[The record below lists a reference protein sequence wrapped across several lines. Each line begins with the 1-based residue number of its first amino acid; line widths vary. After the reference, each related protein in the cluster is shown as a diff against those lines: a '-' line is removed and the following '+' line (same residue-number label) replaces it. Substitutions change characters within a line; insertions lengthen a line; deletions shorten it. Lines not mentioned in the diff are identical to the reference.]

1 MSASLPSSK
10 SFTSGSASTCSN
22 SSGYQNAN
30 VFSRLFNTWLNPL
43 LGKGNKR
50 PLEYQDIYELPDE
63 FTASFIFQKF
73 GPNLDAALEQRKSL
87 VWALWRTYGTP
98 FVIAGLLKA
107 VADVCSTSAP
117 KTLWSLIDSI
127 EKRESLKAMITNQ
140 QLFTGYFFC
149 VVIYLLLQVNIML
162 VNSYFLRTMS
172 LGFKCRVA
180 LANAIYRKC
189 LGFSPAERHTF
200 TSGKVTNM
208 ISNDTSRVERAV
220 IYFHYVW
227 SGPFQ
232 ILMIVSF
239 LWSLLGWISLIG
251 LGIFC
256 LFYPIQSFLMNRM
269 TTLRNSSSSITDSR
283 VKKMQEIIAGMR
295 IIKFNSW
302 EEEFLTQLGHIRTK
316 EMGKLFSYSMYRSW
330 VTFVTTMGPIISC
343 CATFATYYFFYRD
356 LPIKIV
362 LPSIAYFNSLRL
374 PLALLP
380 MVLSLCSD
388 SKVALKRM
396 QDCLESKLGSYQPEQ
411 CKSNEN
417 SVEIEQGVFFWPS
430 DRHSRA
436 PTANTAVTAPHSSSP
451 GGFELSDDEGMIIGV
466 YLGDITIKKGE
477 LVAIVGATGSGKTT
491 FLNCLIGEMFRQQGN
506 IRVASGPIAYCPQT
520 AWIRNSSI
528 RNNILLGSEF
538 DLQRYY
544 KVVTACQMIR
554 DFELLTNGDET
565 LIGDRGTNLSGGQKH
580 RISMARA
587 AYSESS
593 LLLFDDPL
601 AALDAN
607 VRKKVWRQLFREFLK
622 NRTRLVCTHD
632 EWILP
637 SVDRIISLNDMRVEF
652 NGSYQ
657 DFLEFRKIIAKS
669 DVRRDS
675 LTASTA
681 QLPEEIAIL
690 TKTPSPAP
698 PSTPAA
704 EDRAIGKVSFTV
716 FTRYFIFCGGL
727 AFIIAALL
735 SVILHQLTRIGDNY
749 WVINWKKR
757 NIGKNLDDVT
767 YFLIYI
773 GWGFAQGI
781 FSYIGALVFSIG
793 GLKSSRE
800 HHNIASRGVIY
811 TPISFV
817 ERNPSGRIL
826 NRFSKDIDALDGELP
841 EDLRSFLSS
850 LGFVLAAFGMIIIA
864 SWTTVVFL
872 TPLFLLSV
880 YLQSYYRNSMREI
893 KRLESASRSPLFSN
907 LSETFDGLTSI
918 KAYRYQDQF
927 VGKHEHSLDHLD
939 KCSFLLFCTQRWIAI
954 RLESIG
960 NSALLVACVFVFATA
975 ATGNSGISGV
985 ALVQSLMIT
994 GALNW
999 ALRQFAEAESRI
1011 ISSERLLQYGEL
1023 PSEEG
1028 AMTSLLDQTI
1038 SSDWP
1043 SRGEIVAKDVC
1054 LRYIQGGPLALNDMS
1069 LHIQS
1074 KEKIGVV
1081 GRTGAGKST
1090 LIASLYRLYDYESGS
1105 LKIDGVEL
1113 KELGLKRLRTALT
1126 IIPQDPIIFSGSI
1139 RSNLDP
1145 LGRFRDEDLW
1155 RALALSYLKE
1165 HLLRL
1170 SASLDTELDEAFS
1183 LSAGQKQLLCLARA
1197 LLHKTPIVV
1206 LDEATANIDHETDAQ
1221 VQHCLRREFANSTVI
1236 TVAHRIGTV
1245 LGYDR
1250 VFCFEAGSIVEVG
1263 EPSKLMADESSRFY
1277 ALAKEMQ

>member
-1 MSASLPSSK
+1 MSGSLPSSK
-10 SFTSGSASTCSN
+10 SFTTNTSTTTASS
-22 SSGYQNAN
+22 SSGYQHAN
-30 VFSRLFNTWLNPL
+30 IFSRLFNTWLNPL
-43 LGKGNKR
+43 LSKGNKR
-50 PLEYQDIYELPDE
+50 PLEYKDIYELPDE
-63 FTASFIFQKF
+63 FTAFSIFQRF
-73 GPNLDAALEQRKSL
+73 GPNLDSALEQKKSL
-87 VWALWRTYGTP
+87 VWALWKTFGTP
-98 FVIAGLLKA
+98 FIIAGLLKA

-117 KTLWSLIDSI
+117 KTLWSLLDSI
-127 EKRESLKAMITNQ
+127 EKRESLKAMISTH
-140 QLFTGYFFC
+140 QLLTGYFFC
-149 VVIYLLLQVNIML
+149 LMIYLLLQVNIML
-162 VNSYFLRTMS
+162 VNAYFSKTMS

-180 LANAIYRKC
+180 LANALYRKC
-189 LGFSPAERHTF
+189 LGFSSAERHTF

-232 ILMIVSF
+232 ILMIVTF

-251 LGIFC
+251 LGMFC

-269 TTLRNSSSSITDSR
+269 TGIRNSSSSITDSR

-302 EEEFLTQLGHIRTK
+302 EEEFLAQLGHIRDK

-343 CATFATYYFFYRD
+343 CATFGTYYYVHRD
-356 LPIKIV
+356 MPIKIV

-380 MVLSLCSD
+380 MVLSLCTD

-396 QDCLESKLGSYQPEQ
+396 QECLESKLGSYQPEQ
-411 CKSNEN
+411 CKSNDN
-417 SVEIEQGVFFWPS
+417 AVEVEQGVFFWPN
-430 DRHSRA
+430 DRHSRTL
-436 PTANTAVTAPHSSSP
+436 TASTAVTAHASTI
-451 GGFELSDDEGMIIGV
+451 GIELSDDEGLIGLF
-466 YLGDITIKKGE
+466 LGDITIKKGE
-477 LVAIVGATGSGKTT
+477 LVAILGATGSGKTT
-491 FLNCLIGEMFRQQGN
+491 FLNCLIGEMFRQQGT
-506 IRVASGPIAYCPQT
+506 IRVTPGPIAYCPQT
-520 AWIRNSSI
+520 AWIRNASV
-528 RNNILLGSEF
+528 RNNILLGSDF

-544 KVVTACQMIR
+544 KIVTACQMIR

-565 LIGDRGTNLSGGQKH
+565 LIGDRGMNLSGGQKH

-587 AYSESS
+587 AYSDSP

-622 NRTRLVCTHD
+622 GRTRIVCTHD

-637 SVDRIISLNDMRVEF
+637 SVDRIILFNDMRVEF

-657 DFLEFRKIIAKS
+657 DFLEFRKIVPRS
-669 DVRRDS
+669 DARRDS
-675 LTASTA
+675 LSASTA
-681 QLPEEIAIL
+681 QLPEEIAVL
-690 TKTPSPAP
+690 TKTPSPV
-698 PSTPAA
+698 PSSAA
-704 EDRAIGKVSFTV
+704 ATEEDRAVGKVSFKV
-716 FTRYFIFCGGL
+716 FSRYFLFCGGL
-727 AFIIAALL
+727 AFIIAA
-735 SVILHQLTRIGDNY
+735 VVTVVLHQLTRICDNY
-749 WVINWKKR
+749 WVINWEKR
-757 NIGKNLDDVT
+757 NVGKSLGDIA
-767 YFLIYI
+767 YFLVYI
-773 GWGFAQGI
+773 GWGFSQGI
-781 FSYIGALVFSIG
+781 FAFIGALIFSIG
-793 GLKSSRE
+793 GLKSSRQ

-811 TPISFV
+811 SPISFV

-826 NRFSKDIDALDGELP
+826 NRFSKDVDSLDGELP

-864 SWTTVVFL
+864 SWTTVAFL
-872 TPLFLLSV
+872 IPLFLLSF

-893 KRLESASRSPLFSN
+893 KRLESSSRSPLFSN

-927 VGKHEHSLDHLD
+927 VGKHEYSLDHLD

-960 NSALLVACVFVFATA
+960 NSALLVACVFVFTTA
-975 ATGNSGISGV
+975 ATGDSGISGV

-999 ALRQFAEAESRI
+999 ALRQYSEAESRI
-1011 ISSERLLQYGEL
+1011 ISSERLLKYGEL
-1023 PSEEG
+1023 PSEES
-1028 AMTSLLDQTI
+1028 AMTSSLDQSI
-1038 SSDWP
+1038 SPDWP
-1043 SRGEIVAKDVC
+1043 SQGVITADRVC
-1054 LRYIQGGPLALNDMS
+1054 LRYVEGGPLALNNMS
-1069 LHIQS
+1069 LQISS
-1074 KEKIGVV
+1074 KEKVGVV

-1113 KELGLKRLRTALT
+1113 KQLGLKRLRTALT
-1126 IIPQDPIIFSGSI
+1126 IIPQDPIIFSGTI

-1145 LGRFRDEDLW
+1145 LGRFPDQDLW
-1155 RALALSYLKE
+1155 RALDLSYLKD
-1165 HLLRL
+1165 HLTRL

-1221 VQHCLRREFANSTVI
+1221 VQLCLRREFADSTVI

-1263 EPSKLMADESSRFY
+1263 EPSKLMRDETSRFY